1 MQKTTRRSGS
11 VIFFCARYWIKNICF
26 IYPDGSKYFYRTHAR
41 IVQFAVDS
49 ENITRV
55 LKHAR
60 SSSNAIFQLH
70 KLTVQTF
77 TCSGS
82 IQSSALFFLPL
93 YYSVFSFFY
102 PLLAPSFFF
111 FFFNFHPISL
121 ARDSRSR
128 RTRARTDINSMAV
141 AAGKESAAAT
151 NPTSKSVKER
161 TH

>member
-111 FFFNFHPISL
+111 FFFLISIPFRSPEILDRDGL
-121 ARDSRSR
+121 ARAHGYKFDGGGR
-128 RTRARTDINSMAV
+128 
-141 AAGKESAAAT
+141 GKRVGRC
-151 NPTSKSVKER
+151 NKSDLKKR
-161 TH
+161 